1 MGTVVGVFTSR
12 SAADQAVDDLLQ
24 QGFTRDE
31 LSVVARGREG
41 VTTFDRDYR
50 WDDDDHAT
58 AGGGA
63 VAGGLTGLLIGAGV
77 ALIPGVGPIF
87 AAGPIAAAVGALM
100 GGAAGAAIG
109 GVAGGLIEA
118 GVPEEEARYYD
129 DRFREG
135 GFLVTVTTSR
145 EDLARSVLA
154 RNGAHIRGYEGASM
168 WQPRLTTNPP
178 HGQPGHVHT
187 PGDNPPHGQP
197 GHVHTP
203 GDNAGGTATGAV
215 TGGLVGAAAGGALA
229 GAAAGG
235 LTGPAGAAIG
245 AVVGAT
251 GGALAGAATD
261 WDTVEPEYR
270 SDFERRYPS
279 YRWTDYAPSYRYGHE
294 SAVDPRYHGR
304 EWHDVESDLS
314 TGWTTRYPSA
324 GSWQDRSEHV
334 RDAWTRARARRT

>member
-1 MGTVVGVFTSR
+1 MATVVSVFTSR
-12 SAADQAVDDLLQ
+12 SVADRAVDDLLQ
-24 QGFTRDE
+24 QGFTRDAI
-31 LSVVARGREG
+31 SVVARGREG

-50 WDDDDHAT
+50 WDDEDHAT

-109 GVAGGLIEA
+109 GIAGGLIHA
-118 GVPEEEARYYD
+118 GVPEEEARYYE

-154 RNGAHIRGYEGASM
+154 RHGAHIRGYEGASM
-168 WQPRLTTNPP
+168 WEPRT
-178 HGQPGHVHT
+178 
-187 PGDNPPHGQP
+187 
-197 GHVHTP
+197 
-203 GDNAGGTATGAV
+203 TATNRYEARSTTADDTTAGATVGAV
-215 TGGLVGAAAGGALA
+215 TGGVA

-235 LTGPAGAAIG
+235 LTGPAGAAVGAAIG
-245 AVVGAT
+245 AGVGAV
-251 GGALAGAATD
+251 AGAATD

-270 SDFERRYPS
+270 TDFERRYPS
-279 YRWTDYAPSYRYGHE
+279 YQWDEYAPSYRYGHE
-294 SAVDPRYHGR
+294 SAFDPRFQGR

-324 GSWQDRSEHV
+324 GSWQDRREHV
-334 RDAWTRARARRT
+334 RDAWSRARARRTS